1 MVALK
6 MVKAPRVVTKA
17 ELLKRVSSLE
27 KSVRELAVLIEHSE
41 ISDDGEKA
49 GPIAHCGPG
58 SQD

>member
-1 MVALK
+1 MAALT
-6 MVKAPRVVTKA
+6 MVKTSQVVTKA

-27 KSVRELAVLIEHSE
+27 KSLRELAILIEHSE
-41 ISDDGEKA
+41 ITDDGEKA